1 MFNIAIEYELVRRKQ
16 SECYQVKASC
26 YMYVALAWLMGV
38 TTPPV
43 VKYTNRTKKW
53 TVGGEVLV
61 YFTGQGI
68 QNQGIKCT
76 TTLLSS
82 LISDQKCCYREIAA
96 S

>member
-1 MFNIAIEYELVRRKQ
+1 MAD
-16 SECYQVKASC
+16 
-26 YMYVALAWLMGV
+26 GV

-76 TTLLSS
+76 RTLLSS
-82 LISDQKCCYREIAA
+82 LISDQKCCYGVIAA

>member
-1 MFNIAIEYELVRRKQ
+1 MLS
-16 SECYQVKASC
+16 SEGQLLP
-26 YMYVALAWLMGV
+26 VALAWLMGV

-43 VKYTNRTKKW
+43 VKNTNRTKKW

-61 YFTGQGI
+61 YFTDQGI

-76 TTLLSS
+76 RTLLSS
-82 LISDQKCCYREIAA
+82 LVMISDQKCCYGEIAA